1 MTVFLVDE
9 CGGYLSAE
17 VGTGLSLSA
26 GWDNTISERWG
37 SAGLHLR
44 LGEFF
49 AEISLGYDN
58 KNRVPILCVEA
69 GRERQSQQPGTP
81 K

>member
-9 CGGYLSAE
+9 CGGYLSTE

-26 GWDNTISERWG
+26 DWDNTIGERWG
-37 SAGLHLR
+37 YAELYLR

-49 AEISLGYDN
+49 AEIGLGYDN
-58 KNRVPILCVEA
+58 ENQIPVLCVEA